1 MPNYTLTSDEFL
13 SIKFI
18 FKEPICYFSFIL
30 DPTSFGATV
39 ENMFYSSFL
48 IKEGKAKIFFKEM
61 DENDEQLPYIIP
73 LKKRKD
79 NEGTSNK
86 MDSKKQLLMSI
97 SVEEWNRLKV
107 FRILE

>member
-1 MPNYTLTSDEFL
+1 
-13 SIKFI
+13 
-18 FKEPICYFSFIL
+18 
-30 DPTSFGATV
+30 
-39 ENMFYSSFL
+39 
-48 IKEGKAKIFFKEM
+48 M